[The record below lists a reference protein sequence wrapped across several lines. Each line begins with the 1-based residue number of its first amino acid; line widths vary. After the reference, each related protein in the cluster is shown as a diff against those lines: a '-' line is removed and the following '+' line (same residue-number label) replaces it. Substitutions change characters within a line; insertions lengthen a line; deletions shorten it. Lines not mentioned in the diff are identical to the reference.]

1 MRGTPFAVSG
11 RRLAVLAG
19 LALVTLLCAAM
30 VVVRM
35 RATGTNEAT
44 GLLWNLFLGWL
55 PLVFALAVYDGHRRG
70 WSVPAL
76 GASAGLWLLF
86 FPNAPYLVTD
96 LRHLGEW
103 TAAPR
108 MYDVL
113 MLASAAFA
121 GLALAFVSLYLLHAV
136 ARARFG
142 AVSGWLAALSALGLG
157 AFGIFLGLY
166 GRWNSWDLFT
176 RPERLLAEVARG
188 LADPLAHT
196 RQLGVVV
203 LLAAFLTVGYVFF
216 YAVRPTGLLESDEH
230 R

>member
-1 MRGTPFAVSG
+1 MRAFGISG

-19 LALVTLLCAAM
+19 LALLTLLCAAM
-30 VVVRM
+30 VVVRF
-35 RATGTNEAT
+35 RATGANEAS
-44 GLLWNLFLGWL
+44 GLLWNLFLAWL
-55 PLVFALAVYDGHRRG
+55 PLVFALVVYDGHRRG
-70 WSVPAL
+70 WSTPAL
-76 GASAGLWLLF
+76 ALPAGLWLLF
-86 FPNAPYLVTD
+86 LPNAPYLVTD

-121 GLALAFVSLYLLHAV
+121 GLVLTFVSLYLVHAV

-142 AVSGWLAALSALGLG
+142 PATGWLAALSALGLG
-157 AFGIFLGLY
+157 AFGILLGLY

-176 RPERLLAEVARG
+176 RPRGLLDEVARG
-188 LADPLAHT
+188 LADPFAYRRELA
-196 RQLGVVV
+196 VVV
-203 LLAAFLTVGYVFF
+203 LLSAFLTVGYLVF
-216 YAVRPTGLLESDEH
+216 YAVRPTGLIEGDEQ